1 MIPACSLDTIKY
13 KLSSKYEDGEECI
26 IGIMF
31 ARYDITLSQGMI
43 NECYQYWHELAGI
56 GFDMFW
62 IGYGEYGCEDNNYK
76 TIEMTFPGNN
86 TYNYFSTREFIDSVR
101 EIKSLTRDKWKYN
114 DKIQLMLVNCKDG
127 KIDLSKIIAIDLE
140 KNLGENN
147 SNLRQLVYN
156 IIEYSRSYS
165 DVREVK
171 PLLRRDGFWQ
181 SLKSVKFIQVVEFL
195 SLLK

>member
-1 MIPACSLDTIKY
+1 
-13 KLSSKYEDGEECI
+13 
-26 IGIMF
+26 
-31 ARYDITLSQGMI
+31 
-43 NECYQYWHELAGI
+43 
-56 GFDMFW
+56 
-62 IGYGEYGCEDNNYK
+62 
-76 TIEMTFPGNN
+76 MTFPGNN

-101 EIKSLTRDKWKYN
+101 EIKALTKNKWKYN

-165 DVREVK
+165 DVRQIK
-171 PLLRRDGFWQ
+171 LLLRRDSFWR

-195 SLLK
+195 SFLK